1 MEFLTS
7 LPKIL
12 AEIGYKLFS
21 KKRNDLAIRKERFA
35 NLVERIAECVN
46 EIGLAIREGRHADS
60 QCSELSVYLEKVGAL
75 AAEVTDHETAAALT
89 FALYYTAEVPGFA
102 KIDLDKD
109 LKPHLRPSWFAAK
122 RFERSSQVLHV
133 SGELRAIANLLRL

>member
-21 KKRNDLAIRKERFA
+21 NKRDDLAIRKERFA

-46 EIGLAIREGRHADS
+46 DIGLAIREGRHADS
-60 QCSELSVYLEKVGAL
+60 QCAELSVYLEKVGAL
-75 AAEVTDHETAAALT
+75 AAEITDHETATALT

-102 KIDLDKD
+102 KVDLDKD
-109 LKPHLRPSWFAAK
+109 LKPHLKPSWFAAK
-122 RFERSSQVLHV
+122 RFERSSQVLRV
-133 SGELRAIANLLRL
+133 SGELRAISNLLRL

>member
-21 KKRNDLAIRKERFA
+21 LKRSNVAERKEKFA
-35 NLVERIAECVN
+35 NLVEQISECVN
-46 EIGLAIREGRHADS
+46 DIGLDIREGRHVDS
-60 QCSELSVYLEKVGAL
+60 QCAELSVYLEKVGVL
-75 AAEVTDHETAAALT
+75 AAEIADQETATALT

-102 KIDLDKD
+102 KIDLDTD
-109 LKPHLRPSWFAAK
+109 LKPQLRPSWFAAR
-122 RFERSSQVLHV
+122 RFERSSQVLNI